1 MSLNLTPISQI
12 KQLNPIDG
20 SFLVFQDTD
29 FGKRTYDT
37 GATVNGSA
45 AGANTG
51 GDMLVVQPVISESS
65 LSVEGNKIA
74 IMSMKQNPTPNRP
87 AQGRL
92 NVVNGFQSQLS
103 VTGVE
108 ELLRN
113 IAQDQN
119 PDVTYRGGGSQPATH
134 TMVAA
139 ATAGTQS
146 TPVTHTIVAIPATFE
161 FPVRL
166 KATLSA
172 TPAIDSAAVKAT
184 VTISGTDRNGNTLTD
199 VLTWTAGTIGSVAN
213 LETLDYF
220 DPTETITVI
229 SKGFSA
235 GEVAVT
241 VEDPSKTITYT
252 PNSDPTNYLAFEVNQ
267 GGKVPHSFM
276 DSVIQQVE
284 WGIAEDSIVANCGVL
299 SAFGRVR
306 QNINGGDTPTA
317 LSTGVSRA
325 DSQVYTGVES
335 YLEIDGER
343 VAMENLTVAIV
354 NGFDLPFYHNY
365 SLWSESQPRRMELR
379 MLTVTAT
386 LPYDAAQDF
395 ETNYLQNRQIDNVRA
410 VLATGAVGTIGAYDA
425 SVICEMTKG
434 FQMSMPSPQGA
445 GTTPLTQNVV
455 IEAFTDASEADYT
468 LVSNQP
474 EQPYVLYNNS

>member
-1 MSLNLTPISQI
+1 VSLNLTPISQI

-20 SFLVFQDTD
+20 SFTVFQDTT
-29 FGKRTYDT
+29 FGQRTYDT
-37 GATVNGSA
+37 NATVNA
-45 AGANTG
+45 AGKGVNTG
-51 GDMLVVQPVISESS
+51 GDMLPVQPVISESS

-92 NVVNGFQSQLS
+92 NVANGFQTQLS

-119 PDVTYRGGGSQPATH
+119 PGVTYRGGGSQPGTH
-134 TMVAA
+134 TLVVAV
-139 ATAGTQS
+139 TPGTQ
-146 TPVTHTIVAIPATFE
+146 TAPVTHAIVAIPTTFK

-172 TPAIDSAAVKAT
+172 TPSLDSAAVKAT
-184 VTISGTDRNGNTLTD
+184 VTISGKDTNGNTLTD
-199 VLTWTAGTIGSVAN
+199 VLTWTAATITTATS

-220 DPTETITVI
+220 DPTETVTVV
-229 SKGFSA
+229 SKGFGG

-241 VEDPSKTITYT
+241 IDDPSKTITYT
-252 PNSDPTNYLAFEVNQ
+252 PNNDPTNFLAFEVNQ
-267 GGKVPHSFM
+267 GGKVPQSFM
-276 DSVIQQVE
+276 DAIIQQVE
-284 WGIAEDSIVANCGVL
+284 YGIAEDSIVANCGVI

-306 QNINGGDTPTA
+306 QNINGGDTPTP

-325 DSQVYTGVES
+325 SSQVYTGVES
-335 YLEIDGER
+335 YLDIDGDR

-365 SLWSESQPRRMELR
+365 SLWAESQPRRMELR
-379 MLTVTAT
+379 MLTITAT
-386 LPYDAAQDF
+386 LPYDAVQDF
-395 ETNYLQNRQIDNVRA
+395 ETNYLQNRQVDNVRA
-410 VLATGAVGTIGAYDA
+410 VLATGAGGTFGAYDA
-425 SVICEMTKG
+425 SLICEMTKG
-434 FQMSMPSPQGA
+434 FQMSMPSGQGS

-455 IEAFTDASEADYT
+455 IEAFTDGSEADYT
-468 LVSNQP
+468 LISNQP